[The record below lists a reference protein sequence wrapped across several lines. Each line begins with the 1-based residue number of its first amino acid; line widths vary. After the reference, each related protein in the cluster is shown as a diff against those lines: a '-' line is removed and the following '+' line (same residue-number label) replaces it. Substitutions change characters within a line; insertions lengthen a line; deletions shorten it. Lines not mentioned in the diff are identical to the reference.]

1 MPARRRPQRPSRT
14 ARAQRSRAFRV
25 PAWLGVPAWRREQLR
40 TNLWVV
46 PGAMVAAAVPLFLL
60 THLLDQAVYD
70 GRFSLPGWLNSA
82 GSADA
87 GRQLLIAI
95 AAAVITV
102 AGVVFSVVIVA
113 LTLASQQFGPRML
126 RTFLRDRGTQVSLG
140 MFVATFVFS
149 TLALASISSGSGR
162 DFVPHVSITAALALL
177 LVDSMVLVYF
187 IHHVAVSI
195 QMNEVIAGIGSDL
208 VRGIDNEIR
217 REKTAALPDYLL
229 EQGRF
234 HPELLDSAEV
244 AATRTGYLGAISR
257 ETLLRLASDTDA
269 VIVLLHRPGHFVVA
283 GRPLARVSPPQAA
296 VTVARALDRAHITG
310 RHRTLTQD
318 MVFAVDQLVEI
329 ALRALS
335 PAVNDTFTAI
345 ACIDWLTAGLCHLSP
360 HTFPERVFR
369 DGRGAVRLVEPGLSY
384 RRVVDGAFDKV
395 RQAGRGMP
403 AVAIRQLDSIGRI
416 MESTVAEVQREVL
429 LEQAEMIL
437 RAGEEAIP
445 EPNDRD
451 DVRRRY
457 DAVCAIAERMSG
469 TAANVTVE
477 EA

>member
-1 MPARRRPQRPSRT
+1 MSGQRRRQRPSRA
-14 ARAQRSRAFRV
+14 ARVLRGFPPRI
-25 PAWLGVPAWRREQLR
+25 PAWRREQLR

-46 PGAMVAAAVPLFLL
+46 PGAMVVAAIPLFLL
-60 THLLDQAVYD
+60 THTLDQAVFD
-70 GRFSLPGWLNSA
+70 GRFALPGWLNSA

-140 MFVATFVFS
+140 MFVATFVYS
-149 TLALASISSGSGR
+149 MLALASISSGTGR
-162 DFVPHVSITAALALL
+162 DFVPHVSITVALALL
-177 LVDSMVLVYF
+177 LADSVVLVYF

-195 QMNEVIAGIGSDL
+195 QMNEVIASIGSDL
-208 VRGIDNEIR
+208 TRGIDGEIA
-217 REKTAALPDYLL
+217 REHRAALPDYLL

-234 HPELLDSAEV
+234 HPEMLDSAEV
-244 AATRTGYLGAISR
+244 LATRTGYLGAISR
-257 ETLLRLASDTDA
+257 TALLRLATDVDA
-269 VIVLLHRPGHFVVA
+269 VILLLHRPGHFVVA
-283 GRPLARVSPPQAA
+283 GRPLARVAPATAA
-296 VTVARALDRAHITG
+296 ATVARALDRAHITG

-329 ALRALS
+329 AIRALS

-369 DGRGAVRLVEPGLSY
+369 DGNGVVRLVEPGLSY

-403 AVAIRQLDSIGRI
+403 AVAIRLLDSIGRI
-416 MESTVAEVQREVL
+416 AESTVSDVQREVL
-429 LEQAEMIL
+429 LEQAEMIV
-437 RAGEEAIP
+437 RGSEEAVP
-445 EPNDRD
+445 EPRDRE

-457 DAVCAIAERMSG
+457 DAVCA
-469 TAANVTVE
+469 TVE
-477 EA
+477 RLAASAEPITTEEA